1 MRFAPQQITLQDGS
15 GVLLRSPEEHDA
27 EAMLH
32 LLKTACAQTHFLMR
46 EPEDA
51 FMTLE
56 EERQFLRNMLDDPRS
71 LMLSAFVD
79 GQPIGNASF
88 MPEGTCR
95 KVLHR
100 ADFGI
105 AILQEYWGR
114 GIGSALLER
123 IIRLAREAG
132 YEQLELQASTSNVR
146 GLTLY
151 KKFGFVLTGTTPHGF
166 KLPDGSYMDEC
177 EMVLML

>member
-1 MRFAPQQITLQDGS
+1 MRFAPQEITLKDGS
-15 GVLLRSPEEHDA
+15 CVLLRSPDEHDA

-32 LLKTACAQTHFLMR
+32 LLQTTCGQTHFLLR

-51 FMTLE
+51 LMPLE
-56 EERQFLRNMLDDPRS
+56 EEQKFLRNNLDDPRS
-71 LMLSAFVD
+71 LMISAFVD
-79 GQPIGNASF
+79 GRLVGNASF
-88 MPEGTCR
+88 APEGTRR

-100 ADFGI
+100 AGFGT

-114 GIGSALLER
+114 GIGSALLAQ
-123 IIRLAREAG
+123 IIRLAREVG
-132 YEQLELQASTSNVR
+132 YEQLELQASTSNAR
-146 GLTLY
+146 GLALY